1 MKHGKKLTGLV
12 MAGIM
17 TAGVL
22 TGCTNEP
29 SANTASDTKTEDQ
42 SAKSETASQE
52 QITLR
57 FMWWGGD
64 ERNEATR
71 TMNQADGAN
80 VEKQTGM
87 IGNSYEAE

>member
-29 SANTASDTKTEDQ
+29 SANTASDTKRKIRVRRVRLLL
-42 SAKSETASQE
+42 KSR
-52 QITLR
+52 LHCVLC
-57 FMWWGGD
+57 GGAAMR
-64 ERNEATR
+64 EMRQR
-71 TMNQADGAN
+71 WQ
-80 VEKQTGM
+80 
-87 IGNSYEAE
+87 

>member
-42 SAKSETASQE
+42 SAKSGLLLKSR
-52 QITLR
+52 LHCVLC
-57 FMWWGGD
+57 GGAAMR
-64 ERNEATR
+64 EMRQR
-71 TMNQADGAN
+71 WQ
-80 VEKQTGM
+80 
-87 IGNSYEAE
+87 

>member
-29 SANTASDTKTEDQ
+29 SANTASDTKR
-42 SAKSETASQE
+42 SECE
-52 QITLR
+52 
-57 FMWWGGD
+57 
-64 ERNEATR
+64 E
-71 TMNQADGAN
+71 
-80 VEKQTGM
+80 
-87 IGNSYEAE
+87 